1 MSDGQDLLPPDHPEM
16 VAILERFPPVDFE
29 RGQTLIR
36 NTYRQGVGGDP
47 ALGYV
52 FEGLVRGAWN
62 RNAIA
67 PKSRATAVIAGD
79 GRWIGADAFKY
90 GENLFRYVA
99 LTPTV
104 ASIVPLAYMR
114 QEAPR
119 RVLLDALRSVS
130 LHWCTAASVLSLGGD
145 TLYRRTLLLLYDM
158 SRLHPRPEIEVRQ
171 RDVADLLGVAR
182 QTLQPVLKQLERQCL
197 IELGYGEITIGDS
210 ADLYAALR
218 VDGTGPSAGPARGPL
233 HRAG

>member
-1 MSDGQDLLPPDHPEM
+1 MSDGEDRLPPDHPEM
-16 VAILERFPPVDFE
+16 VAILERFPPVEFE

-36 NTYRQGVGGDP
+36 NTYRQPISGEP

-62 RNAIA
+62 RSAIA
-67 PKSRATAVIAGD
+67 PKNRSTAVIAGD
-79 GRWIGADAFKY
+79 RRWIGADAFKF
-90 GENLFRYVA
+90 GENLFRYYA

-104 ASIVPLAYMR
+104 ASIVPLSFMR
-114 QEAPR
+114 KEAPR
-119 RVLLDALRSVS
+119 RVLLDALHSVS

-158 SRLHPRPEIEVRQ
+158 ARLHPRPEIEVRQ

-182 QTLQPVLKQLERQCL
+182 QTLQPVLKQLERQNL
-197 IELGYGEITIGDS
+197 VELGYGEISIGDAS
-210 ADLYAALR
+210 DLYAALR
-218 VDGTGPSAGPARGPL
+218 LDGTGPQPSPL
-233 HRAG
+233 QRVG